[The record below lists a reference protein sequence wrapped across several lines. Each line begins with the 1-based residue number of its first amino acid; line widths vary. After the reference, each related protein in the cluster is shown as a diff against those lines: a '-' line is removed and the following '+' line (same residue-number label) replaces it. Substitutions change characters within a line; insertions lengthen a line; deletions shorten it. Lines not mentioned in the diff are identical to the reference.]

1 MAQPLQLVYCLK
13 LQLLFRLRS
22 VYLDSFREEV
32 RQHHDTVESP
42 LLTCYAPCPK
52 KLVVNFVE

>member
-1 MAQPLQLVYCLK
+1 MAQSLQLVYCLK

-22 VYLDSFREEV
+22 VYLDSFREQV
-32 RQHHDTVESP
+32 RHHDTVESP